1 MLEGETIF
9 RLLAF
14 YRPSPTASSC
24 FLRFNCR
31 VRNLW
36 CHCCG
41 GFSSLKLTHALGCTK
56 WSPTSITFC
65 CDRRY
70 LWSCSHKH
78 LMFLHMNG
86 NWCTSSFV
94 FAPHPHKH
102 LSLGVHRRPK
112 YHWLGGNKP
121 NYKHNQRPHTSTSPW
136 NSFLGVQNVLWWCWW
151 VGGNV
156 GQSLC
161 LLQLLGKNCTPN
173 INPFFPLK
181 ITKRSTL
188 HRSQLCK
195 PQSLPPITIL
205 KTSIYFSWTFKYKQR
220 PNKVWS

>member
-56 WSPTSITFC
+56 WSPTSITLC
-65 CDRRY
+65 CDRRC

-78 LMFLHMNG
+78 FMFLHMNG

-121 NYKHNQRPHTSTSPW
+121 NYKHNQRPPHI
-136 NSFLGVQNVLWWCWW
+136 
-151 VGGNV
+151 
-156 GQSLC
+156 
-161 LLQLLGKNCTPN
+161 N
-173 INPFFPLK
+173 IAME
-181 ITKRSTL
+181 R
-188 HRSQLCK
+188 
-195 PQSLPPITIL
+195 
-205 KTSIYFSWTFKYKQR
+205 FSWRAEPTLVVLVSWGQR
-220 PNKVWS
+220 WPISMSPPTPW